1 MQFELNKELTLK
13 DRKELIKGLTQVA
26 EMYFNSQYRFE
37 KFEGNKDAE
46 YVNITNGICNAL
58 GDLGFAGYSLIEK
71 LQIEMQNDF
80 DNYCKITSP
89 EGWEPRANMCLF
101 MVEYLKDTIKKVK
114 A

>member
-1 MQFELNKELTLK
+1 MQFVRNKELTLK

-26 EMYFNSQYRFE
+26 EMYFSSQYRFG

-101 MVEYLKDTIKKVK
+101 LVEYLKDTIKKR
-114 A
+114 